1 MADVRPLG
9 VSVASGQS
17 FGSYG
22 DFVYVAVC
30 NRHQWRIIE
39 QFGGAGNVEQLP
51 MLTITVTRSRSSA
64 LSIQRW
70 RF

>member
-9 VSVASGQS
+9 LSMASGQS

-39 QFGGAGNVEQLP
+39 QFGGAGNVEQTANADYNSDKVSEL
-51 MLTITVTRSRSSA
+51 SA
-64 LSIQRW
+64 
-70 RF
+70 